1 MRRLRMR
8 MIVAFVVVALLPAV
22 PLSILVRNLLE
33 RSFGPPLGEVVD
45 EALVAAL
52 AGSRER
58 LREAKTRFTE
68 ELNVRWAPRLRE
80 GNDVRDFG
88 ALPAPV
94 PAAGDSVRAQ
104 VVQTPVRRV
113 LPRPPAE
120 QVSAEAAAL
129 LRWGDQRL
137 NEGEVE
143 GLIGPERIGSYLAAI
158 LPAADGR
165 HVLFAQAL
173 PSEMVARAEQVVET
187 IALMRAFDEERS
199 AVVRGNVLPFVF
211 FYVVLLIVAAAVA
224 VFLAR
229 RIARPVEAL
238 AAGARRVG
246 SGDLDVRVETAAA
259 GEVGELVAEF
269 NRMVTDL
276 AAQRSELARLE
287 RLAAWRDLARG
298 LAHEIKNPLTPI
310 QLAVQQLADQYPR
323 EDVPGAA
330 GGGEG
335 AGSEAAASEAA
346 AREEY
351 AHLLHECVEIV
362 NEEVGALRKLVREF
376 SEFAR
381 LPEPAPVWGDV
392 GSALGEIARLYGERV
407 AWAPPDGELR
417 VRFDEAEL
425 RRALINLIDNG
436 LAACREAGREERVE
450 LTAHAA
456 GDEMKVEVA
465 DRGCGIPVANLE
477 RIFAPDFS
485 TKKEGMGLGLAIV
498 EGIVRG
504 HGGTLDVE
512 SIVGEGTRFTIRLP
526 VEGPP
531 PTGSRTTGP
540 RTTDD
545 SDSPPAAGA
554 PNTDDS
560 DSDHEERI

>member
-1 MRRLRMR
+1 MRRLRTR
-8 MIVAFVVVALLPAV
+8 MVVAFVIVALLPAV
-22 PLSILVRNLLE
+22 PLSILVRSLLE
-33 RSFGPPLGEVVD
+33 RSFGPPLGDVVED
-45 EALVAAL
+45 ALVAAL

-58 LREAKTRFTE
+58 LREAKAGFRD
-68 ELNVRWAPRLRE
+68 ELNGHWAPQLRE
-80 GNDVRDFG
+80 GDDVSDFG
-88 ALPAPV
+88 ALPAPE

-104 VVQTPVRRV
+104 PAQTMVRRV

-120 QVSAEAAAL
+120 HVSAEAAAL
-129 LRWGDQRL
+129 LRWAEQRL
-137 NEGEVE
+137 GEDGAEDLV
-143 GLIGPERIGSYLAAI
+143 GPERIGSYLAAI

-165 HVLFAQAL
+165 HVLFVRPL

-187 IALMRAFDEERS
+187 IALMRAFEEERS
-199 AVVRGNVLPFVF
+199 AVVRGYVLPFVL
-211 FYVVLLIVAAAVA
+211 FYVVLLIVAAGVA

-238 AAGARRVG
+238 AAGARGVG
-246 SGDLDVRVETAAA
+246 AGDLDVRVEAEAA
-259 GEVGELVAEF
+259 GEVGELVSEF

-287 RLAAWRDLARG
+287 RLAAWRDFARG

-310 QLAVQQLADQYPR
+310 QLAVQQLADQYAQ
-323 EDVPGAA
+323 EGAA
-330 GGGEG
+330 GEEG
-335 AGSEAAASEAA
+335 AAEAGAKGEPV

-381 LPEPAPVWGDV
+381 LPEPVPAWGDV
-392 GSALGEIARLYGERV
+392 AGTLGEIGRLYGERV
-407 AWAPPDGELR
+407 AWTPPDGKLR
-417 VRFDEAEL
+417 CRFDEEEL

-456 GDEMKVEVA
+456 GDEMRIEVA
-465 DRGCGIPVANLE
+465 DRGCGIPAANLE

-504 HGGTLDVE
+504 HGGTLYVE
-512 SIVGEGTRFTIRLP
+512 SVVGEGTRFTIHLP
-526 VEGPP
+526 VAGPP
-531 PTGSRTTGP
+531 PAAG
-540 RTTDD
+540 
-545 SDSPPAAGA
+545 SDSPPPTSVPPGGG
-554 PNTDDS
+554 S
-560 DSDHEERI
+560 GSDHEERT